1 MSDASITS
9 TTTAVSVSAFTGRE
23 VAPTGFRVVAVRYKE
38 TTAEDGKTKIAAKP
52 AKVCIVPQIAVTV
65 LEPVTLQQAVQ
76 DCVNE
81 LQDDLV
87 RTLVNSGKILF
98 AHSDCDATA
107 IAAYAASVS
116 TGKRLSKDSILAWF
130 DSAVQDKL
138 MAQLTT
144 ALSAGGNDVEVTKL
158 VAAVERYRSSFLKL
172 ALPVPSV
179 PQQDA
184 VKMLEKASAATDQDS
199 PVAKAV
205 LAKLQVL
212 AKPVVV
218 EDLI

>member
-1 MSDASITS
+1 MSAEISSTS
-9 TTTAVSVSAFTGRE
+9 TAVSVSPFTGKE

-52 AKVCIVPQIAVTV
+52 AKSCIVPCISVQV
-65 LEPVTLQQAVQ
+65 LEPETLQQAVQ

-98 AHSDCDATA
+98 AHSDCDSAA
-107 IAAYAASVS
+107 VAAYAASVA

-179 PQQDA
+179 PKQDA
-184 VKMLEKASAATDQDS
+184 VKMLEKASAASDTDS
-199 PVAKAV
+199 AVAKAV